1 MQSRSRLRRGVTAPL
16 RRWPRLSRA
25 AVSVAGLLAF
35 AVVLSNAYVLLGQ
48 RGSSMSEVTE
58 VSPAQV
64 AIVPGALVEPDGTMS
79 SMLADRVRQ
88 AAALWHAGKVEK
100 VLVSGDHHT
109 WAYDEPGT
117 MRKALVRAGVP
128 ARDVFEDHAGFD
140 TWATMVRARSVF
152 GVRDAVV
159 VTQGFHM
166 PRALFLAD
174 AAGIDAS
181 GLTADLHSWGFQGEK
196 SEVREVLSRVKSIVD
211 VTLDTPAIGGPP
223 IPIDGDGRRSWGPAP
238 PSGTPPA
245 GAPGR

>member
-1 MQSRSRLRRGVTAPL
+1 
-16 RRWPRLSRA
+16 
-25 AVSVAGLLAF
+25 VAGMLVL
-35 AVVLSNAYVLLGQ
+35 AVVLSNVYVLLGE
-48 RGSSMSEVTE
+48 RGNSTGE
-58 VSPAQV
+58 VSDVPRAQA
-64 AIVPGALVEPDGTMS
+64 AIVPGALVNSDGSMS

-152 GVRDAVV
+152 GIRDAVV

-181 GLTADLHSWGFQGEK
+181 GLTADLHQWGYQGDK
-196 SEVREVLSRVKSIVD
+196 SRVREVISRVKAIAD
-211 VTLDTPAIGGPP
+211 VTLDTPAVGGPP

-238 PSGTPPA
+238 PPGTPPA
-245 GAPGR
+245 GSPGR